1 MDTKSCIGILHPEL
15 ATRHSAF
22 PGVTSI
28 LTEEGSFAH
37 IFGAV
42 PRSLVPPPEEA
53 HEYAWPGFTVKGQD
67 VELPVAAVHT
77 AALTDTKGD
86 RSRRAENISGLG
98 KAALVT

>member
-1 MDTKSCIGILHPEL
+1 
-15 ATRHSAF
+15 
-22 PGVTSI
+22 VTSI

-86 RSRRAENISGLG
+86 RSRRAENISGFLRPRRVG
-98 KAALVT
+98 FSFQFGVVFTTEVS